1 MVFLWG
7 NWERILRTDLKAP
20 ALFLRE
26 GGTAKFP
33 PSHIPLLAVI
43 PGGCRIGLLIAA
55 DEGGEH
61 LPFYKGQA
69 AALILRE
76 GGTAKVPPF
85 TPPLHPPLDIP
96 E

>member
-1 MVFLWG
+1 MV
-7 NWERILRTDLKAP
+7 
-20 ALFLRE
+20 
-26 GGTAKFP
+26 P
-33 PSHIPLLAVI
+33 PSHFPLLAVI
-43 PGGCRIGLLIAA
+43 PGGCRIGLIAA
-55 DEGGEH
+55 DEGGERK
-61 LPFYKGQA
+61 PFYKGQA